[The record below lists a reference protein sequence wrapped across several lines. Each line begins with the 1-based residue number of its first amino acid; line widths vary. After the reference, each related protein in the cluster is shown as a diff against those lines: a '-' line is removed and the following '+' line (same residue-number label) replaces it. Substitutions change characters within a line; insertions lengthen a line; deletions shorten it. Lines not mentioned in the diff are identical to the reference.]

1 MGNQAHSAVR
11 DYTGAVRGSYSYID
25 AEGKKVFTDY
35 IADHN
40 GFRVVSN
47 NLPVAPEANLEAP
60 VFNLEAP
67 VFDLEAPVFDLVGPA
82 PVEDTPEVKAAKEE
96 HFAAVAEAKA
106 AHGERRKREV
116 VAAHHVTPYAYGSP
130 YAHAYAHPAPV
141 GREATLTKT
150 ILNPGHA
157 E

>member
-1 MGNQAHSAVR
+1 MGNQAHNAVR

-67 VFDLEAPVFDLVGPA
+67 VFDLVGPA

-106 AHGERRKREV
+106 AHG
-116 VAAHHVTPYAYGSP
+116 
-130 YAHAYAHPAPV
+130 
-141 GREATLTKT
+141 
-150 ILNPGHA
+150 
-157 E
+157 